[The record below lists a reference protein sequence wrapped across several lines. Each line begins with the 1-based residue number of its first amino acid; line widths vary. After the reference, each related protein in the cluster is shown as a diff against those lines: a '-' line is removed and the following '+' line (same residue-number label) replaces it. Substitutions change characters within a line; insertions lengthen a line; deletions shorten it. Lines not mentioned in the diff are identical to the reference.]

1 SEPIVGLLYERGR
14 FDATDTLTV
23 SGLLVVYAAG
33 LLGYSVYFFLVRA
46 FYSRQNT
53 KTPALLNV
61 AIFVLYAG
69 LAYGLSRVWGVTGV
83 VLALSIAY
91 AVLAALGLAATRR
104 EIGRIEGR
112 RLVRS
117 VLKILAAGTVM
128 YAVAGAGTSLLGTGS
143 DFTGRLFVL
152 VAVGGAS
159 LAIYTGVAYLL
170 RAEELEAAFA
180 LLRRRSAGKSAG

>member
-1 SEPIVGLLYERGR
+1 LLYERGR
-14 FDATDTLTV
+14 FDAGDTHKV
-23 SGLLVVYAAG
+23 SGLLVIYAAG

-61 AIFVLYAG
+61 AIFVIYAG
-69 LAYGLSRVWGVTGV
+69 LAYGLSLVLGVSGV

-112 RLVRS
+112 RLVRT
-117 VLKILAAGTVM
+117 VLKILVAGTVM
-128 YAVAGAGTSLLGTGS
+128 YVVARTGILLLGPGS
-143 DFTGRLFVL
+143 DLTERLFIL
-152 VAVGGAS
+152 ITVGGAS
-159 LAIYTGVAYLL
+159 LAFYVGVAYLL
-170 RAEELEAAFA
+170 KTEELESAFT
-180 LLRRRSAGKSAG
+180 LLRRRSAGKGAG